1 MTQEQLEQMRGCV
14 TDPKIDAKSVKVTC
28 NDGDI
33 LEGFI
38 ESICDEER
46 DVVFQLQASSNP
58 AKYKRGTT
66 YAVRWD
72 DIVGFQV
79 LK

>member
-1 MTQEQLEQMRGCV
+1 MTREQLEQMRGCV
-14 TDPKIDAKSVKVTC
+14 TDPKIDAKTVKFTC

-33 LEGFI
+33 LERFI
-38 ESICDEER
+38 EFVCDEAR
-46 DVVFQLQASSNP
+46 DVVFHLQSSSNP

-66 YAVRWD
+66 YAVRWN
-72 DIVGFQV
+72 DIIEFQV

>member
-1 MTQEQLEQMRGCV
+1 MRGCV
-14 TDPKIDAKSVKVTC
+14 THPKIDAKTDAKTVKVIC

-38 ESICDEER
+38 EFICDEER
-46 DVVFQLQASSNP
+46 DVVFQLQSSSNP
-58 AKYKRGTT
+58 TKYKRGTN

-72 DIVGFQV
+72 DIVHFQV
-79 LK
+79 LE

>member
-14 TDPKIDAKSVKVTC
+14 THPKIDAKTVKVTC
-28 NDGDI
+28 KDGDI

-38 ESICDEER
+38 EFICDEER
-46 DVVFQLQASSNP
+46 DVVFQLQSSSNP
-58 AKYKRGTT
+58 AKYKQGTN

-72 DIVGFQV
+72 DILDFRV

>member
-14 TDPKIDAKSVKVTC
+14 TNPKTDAKTVKVIC
-28 NDGDI
+28 NNGDI

-38 ESICDEER
+38 DFICDEER
-46 DVVFQLQASSNP
+46 DIVFQLQSSSDP
-58 AKYKRGTT
+58 GRYKRGTT

-72 DIVGFQV
+72 DIVNFQV